1 MLSHAAP
8 PFCTFEKCFRTLRR
22 CLTPLQNAFACYA
35 VVLHPCKVLSHAA
48 LSFYTLVKS
57 FRTLRSHF
65 SCQYALFFQGAIDFQ
80 FETPVL

>member
-1 MLSHAAP
+1 M
-8 PFCTFEKCFRTLRR
+8 
-22 CLTPLQNAFACYA
+22 
-35 VVLHPCKVLSHAA
+35 LSHAA

-80 FETPVL
+80 FETPIL